1 MPLQVTLSLTNIFQF
16 ISFMSPLMVIF
27 FILLL
32 SVINNDII
40 KGLVFNGGIII
51 LSSLV
56 YILKNILKNKQS
68 DLASPFCNI
77 FPGPFTVKNIESDGG
92 IFDSPSLSSS
102 VLAFTIAYLVYPMIL
117 NVEYNYTLMLF
128 IICLFSINGVV
139 EYQNACTNLSGII
152 LGGIVGLL
160 FGVFYY
166 IICKTASNDKFVYFT
181 NILTNNKQCGRTG
194 PQNFK
199 CSFYKNGQE
208 LNGPITV

>member
-16 ISFMSPLMVIF
+16 VSFMSPVMIVF

-32 SVINNDII
+32 SIINNDII

-51 LSSLV
+51 LSTLV
-56 YILKNILKNKQS
+56 YILKNILKSKQS

-77 FPGPFTVKNIESDGG
+77 FPGPFTVRNIEEDGG

-102 VLAFTIAYLVYPMIL
+102 VLAFTIGYLVYPMIL
-117 NVEYNYTLMLF
+117 NVEYNFTLVMFL
-128 IICLFSINGVV
+128 ISLFSINAVV

-152 LGGIVGLL
+152 LGGVVGIIWGLS
-160 FGVFYY
+160 YY
-166 IICKTASNDKFVYFT
+166 TICKASSNDKWVYFT

-199 CSFYKNGQE
+199 CDFYKNGQK
-208 LNGPITV
+208 LTGPIS